1 MFHKMF
7 HRRLIILVK
16 KQRLNKC
23 FTECFTSEVKLASIC
38 GISKVIYTLYID
50 AFPLYRAEK
59 SDVLSGIQVFYKI
72 PTFCFGNFGNHNI
85 QWYRLIRTVYQ
96 AFCLY
101 LTHLVLKTV
110 SNIVLL
116 VIVFKSCYGISTFY
130 RRYMMDIIRRNLDFI
145 GKIQLK
151 IRTFSGCL
159 SGITIFDAS
168 CL

>member
-1 MFHKMF
+1 MWYF
-7 HRRLIILVK
+7 II
-16 KQRLNKC
+16 N
-23 FTECFTSEVKLASIC
+23 
-38 GISKVIYTLYID
+38 IYTI
-50 AFPLYRAEK
+50 YRRISTIYSRQIGCIMTHFRYFIK
-59 SDVLSGIQVFYKI
+59 FLHFVLEISATTISSGIAF
-72 PTFCFGNFGNHNI
+72 
-85 QWYRLIRTVYQ
+85 IRTVYQ

-116 VIVFKSCYGISTFY
+116 VIVFKSCYGIFPFY

-151 IRTFSGCL
+151 IRTFSVCL